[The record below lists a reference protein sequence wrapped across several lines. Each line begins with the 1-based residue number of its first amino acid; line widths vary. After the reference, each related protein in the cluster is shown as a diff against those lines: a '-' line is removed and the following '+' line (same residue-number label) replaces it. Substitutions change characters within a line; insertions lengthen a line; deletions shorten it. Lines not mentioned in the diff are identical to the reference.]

1 MIYLSE
7 PLFSERPWGDP
18 ELNKLYGVDSDLP
31 IGEVW
36 LLCDFLEMRT
46 PLNGNDKRVFPMD
59 IITDFCGRSLPRFPL
74 LIKLI
79 SAKDWL
85 SVQVHPDDTLARKLE
100 REPWG
105 KTEAWYFVTDGTI
118 AAGFSD
124 PEIISKKDISEIKAE
139 DLRILTVHKGE
150 LIKLPAGMVHALG
163 PNTRLLEVQQA
174 SDLTYRIYD
183 WGRPRDLHLEK
194 ARIAIKPSLTPKLET
209 LKDSET
215 RDMGIFKLTL
225 TNKVSG
231 NGIFVTLEE
240 KPKAYVVVNDSLE
253 TEEAGLW
260 IEPGEYWEAVSYE
273 TYDHTT

>member
-18 ELNKLYGVDSDLP
+18 ELNKLYGVNSELP

-36 LLCDFLEMRT
+36 LLCDFLDKRT
-46 PLNGNDKRVFPMD
+46 PLKDSCKTVFPMD
-59 IITDFCGRSLPRFPL
+59 LVSDFCDKPLPRFPL

-85 SVQVHPDDTLARKLE
+85 SVQVHPDDVLARKLE
-100 REPWG
+100 KEPWG
-105 KTEAWYFVTDGTI
+105 KTEAWYFISDGTI

-124 PEIISKKDISEIKAE
+124 PEIVNKKDISEIKAE
-139 DLRILTVHKGE
+139 DLNILDVHKGE

-163 PNTRLLEVQQA
+163 PNTRLLEIQQA

-183 WGRPRDLHLEK
+183 WDRPRELHLEK
-194 ARIAIKPSLTPKLET
+194 ARLAIKPSLTPKIEA
-209 LKDSET
+209 LKDFET

-225 TNKVSG
+225 TNKASG
-231 NGIFVTLEE
+231 KGIFVTLEE
-240 KPKAYVVVNDSLE
+240 KPRDYVVVDDSLE
-253 TEEAGLW
+253 TKKIGLW
-260 IEPGEYWEAVSYE
+260 IEPGEYWKGVSYE
-273 TYDHTT
+273 V